1 MKVCG
6 FSFLKNAVKFDY
18 PAAEAIRSILP
29 VCDLFIVAVGDCDD
43 GTAEMVQK
51 IDPKIQVL
59 RTVWDE
65 KSRDGG
71 RVLALET
78 DKAFQAIPADYDW
91 AFYIQGDEV
100 VHEQYL
106 PAIRKAMQD
115 NLPDTKVEGL
125 LFKYLH
131 FFGSYDYVGQAHS
144 WYRREIRI
152 VRNRKDVF
160 SYRDAQGFRIKP
172 NRKLNVVLIDAYIY
186 HYGWTREPQALQE
199 KELSKVKLYHDDNW
213 IASVFKKGAKYDY
226 EQAQEPIRRFDG
238 THPAVMKERIARK
251 NWDFKPDLSIRFYSP
266 KDRFKRTMLKLT
278 GWIPGEYRNY
288 KLL

>member
-43 GTAEMVQK
+43 GTAEMVQN
-51 IDPKIQVL
+51 IDPKIQVV

-65 KSRDGG
+65 NFRDGG

-78 DKAFQAIPADYDW
+78 DKAFQAIPSGYDW

-115 NLPDTKVEGL
+115 NLSDTKVEGL

-144 WYRREIRI
+144 WYRREVRI

-172 NRKLNVVLIDAYIY
+172 NRKLNVVLIDACIY

-213 IASVFKKGAKYDY
+213 VASVFKKGVKYDY
-226 EQAQEPIRRFDG
+226 EQAHEPIRRFDG
-238 THPAVMKERIARK
+238 THPAVMQGRIARK
-251 NWDFKPDLSIRFYSP
+251 NWDFKPDLSIKFYSP
-266 KDRFKRTMLKLT
+266 KDRFKRTMLRLT